1 MKTAV
6 LTLTFFATLL
16 AAAPASAEMRL
27 TSPDMSEGKP
37 LALAQVLDGFGC
49 TGGNR
54 APALAWSGAPAA
66 TKSFVVLM
74 RDPDA
79 PTGSG
84 FWHLAAFNIPATVTA
99 LPQGVGRTETKAPAR
114 LVFARNDFSQNGY
127 AGACP
132 PPGQPHRYVF
142 TVFAMPEATLPIDA
156 TASAALVGFFAET
169 MALERATLTATYG
182 R

>member
-1 MKTAV
+1 MSKR
-6 LTLTFFATLL
+6 LLL
-16 AAAPASAEMRL
+16 AATLIALANPALAEMRL
-27 TSPDMSEGKP
+27 TSPDIAEGKP
-37 LALAQVLDGFGC
+37 LGAAQVLNGFGC
-49 TGGNR
+49 SGGNQ

-66 TKSFVVLM
+66 TKSYVVML

-84 FWHLAAFNIPATVTA
+84 FWHWVAFNIPVTTTG
-99 LPQGVGRTETKAPAR
+99 LPAGGGAPAGMV
-114 LVFARNDFSQNGY
+114 LARNDFSQNAY

-132 PPGQPHRYVF
+132 PPGAPHRYVF
-142 TVFAMPEATLPIDA
+142 TVFAMPDATLPLDA

-169 MALERATLTATYG
+169 GSLARATITATYG